1 MRNNPIGVFDSG
13 VGGLTVIKTMA
24 EQLPGEN
31 FIYFGDTAHL
41 PYGSK
46 SPQQLMSYAKYIVEY
61 LLKYKVK
68 AVVVACG
75 THSSITVPQ
84 IHGQYDVPI
93 LGVVNPAARA
103 AIRTTHNG
111 KIGVMATQ
119 ASVNSKSYSR
129 KINELQSQAQVFEV
143 ACPRFVPLVESGQ
156 LQGTEVS
163 HIVNEYLQPLMQEG
177 VDTIVL
183 GCTHYPF
190 LSAVI
195 SECAGSGVTVIDP
208 ALETV
213 TELKDYL
220 QKQELLNDAR
230 IAPCREFVVSG
241 DDSSFYNVGRLLV
254 GDMITIVGQVE
265 MECQEKQDTI
275 MDEMDINNSGGIK

>member
-1 MRNNPIGVFDSG
+1 MKNNPIGVFDSG

-24 EQLPGEN
+24 EQLPGES

-46 SPQQLMSYAKYIVEY
+46 SPQQLMSYAHYIVEY
-61 LLKYKVK
+61 LLEYKVK
-68 AVVVACG
+68 AIVVACG

-84 IHGQYDVPI
+84 MYNQYNVPL
-93 LGVVNPAARA
+93 LGVVNPASRA

-129 KINELQSQAQVFEV
+129 QIIELQPHARVYEV
-143 ACPRFVPLVESGQ
+143 ACPQFVPLVESGQ

-163 HIVNEYLQPLMQEG
+163 NIVNEYLQPLMQAG

-190 LSAVI
+190 LSTVI
-195 SECAGSGVTVIDP
+195 SECAGPGVTVIDP
-208 ALETV
+208 SLETV
-213 TELKDYL
+213 AELKDYL
-220 QKQELLNDAR
+220 QKRDLLNNAT
-230 IAPCREFVVSG
+230 IATRREFVVSG
-241 DDSSFYNVGRLLV
+241 DDSSFNNVGRLLL
-254 GDMITIVGQVE
+254 GDMITLVGQVE
-265 MECQEKQDTI
+265 MQC
-275 MDEMDINNSGGIK
+275 